1 MTRHDGTETK
11 GTPEELEELKDEFA
25 AAMRDLRRRQ
35 RSAVE
40 KALKAVDMKKSEKIR
55 KRPDEISK

>member
-35 RSAVE
+35 R
-40 KALKAVDMKKSEKIR
+40 
-55 KRPDEISK
+55 